1 MAEVTSSEPLEVF
14 SGKQTWQ
21 RKSFTFDR
29 TVIWMSMAL
38 FHCQIPIIVSQAH
51 PGTPPPT
58 DQLRFDM
65 LLRDLKQAQ
74 HAVVSLH
81 HTDDWRF
88 SPIYELQSG
97 HAILPLGVTNRQ
109 DMARWHPIGDLQS
122 HPSKAWWPSP
132 RVSATESVTRPIP
145 NQSWLHTIFGQPSSK
160 FIPNLWRINHARYN
174 PHSWF
179 KTHFAWLLLTKWIPN
194 LVPVPKFPNTRL
206 LPIYEISYQNTP
218 TTHVPILPTTIKR
231 LTVIVP
237 SGKLT

>member
-51 PGTPPPT
+51 SGTPPPT

-81 HTDDWRF
+81 HTDGWRF
-88 SPIYELQSG
+88 SPIYELHVG

-122 HPSKAWWPSP
+122 HPSKAWWPWPSP

-174 PHSWF
+174 PIHDLRPTLPGYYWQNEYPIWYLF
-179 KTHFAWLLLTKWIPN
+179 RNFRIPGYYQC
-194 LVPVPKFPNTRL
+194 TRFL
-206 LPIYEISYQNTP
+206 IKIYQRPMFQYSQLP
-218 TTHVPILPTTIKR
+218 
-231 LTVIVP
+231 
-237 SGKLT
+237 